1 MSTTPRPRRAR
12 RFGSRRGGY
21 AVMLAVS
28 LLVMIAFAALAIDI
42 SWLRFSQF
50 QAQNAADAGAHAA
63 LVELRS
69 SFNTDQ
75 ARAMADSLIRANAV
89 AGEPAAA
96 DPAVDIRFGIWDF
109 AVGKTDPESA
119 FSIDAV
125 PYNAVS
131 VTVRREKD
139 GPGAGPVRFFL
150 GPLINKDYGSA
161 NAAASA
167 VGALRP
173 RDIVVVMDVTG
184 SMSRM
189 ANATQTKME
198 AAQEAAVA
206 LLDELET
213 LQIFGDR
220 VGMVTFVAG
229 AEQWT
234 PLTDINDPF
243 SFAAMRTQWDSD
255 LTWCNRDYLDPSHWA
270 YHDAPQ
276 MMDCSTVDVGEPSVH
291 PNDSGTKQASGMN
304 LALDIL
310 DAEGNED
317 AVKTIILVS
326 DGLPQCVPFESSCN
340 DGRAD
345 EGYAAIARAVDEG
358 VMVFSVN
365 INDDPPVQDQI
376 DFMCDMTNPPY
387 SGAGSC
393 EDGNNNFFDYVPGG
407 TVTLTDIF
415 LTIARSI
422 PVALVR

>member
-1 MSTTPRPRRAR
+1 MSRRYR
-12 RFGSRRGGY
+12 RLGSRRGSY

-69 SFNTDQ
+69 SFDTDR
-75 ARAMADSLIRANAV
+75 ARAMADALIRANAV

-109 AVGKTDPESA
+109 ATGKTDPESA
-119 FSIDAV
+119 FTVDAA
-125 PYNAVS
+125 PFNAVS

-150 GPLINKDYGSA
+150 GPLIDNSYGSA

-173 RDIVVVMDVTG
+173 RDIVVAMDVTG
-184 SMSRM
+184 SMARM
-189 ANATQTKME
+189 TNATQTKME

-206 LLDELET
+206 LLDELEA
-213 LQIFGDR
+213 LQIYGDR

-234 PLTDINDPF
+234 PLTAINDP
-243 SFAAMRTQWDSD
+243 AAFGGMRSQWDSD
-255 LTWCNRDYLDPSHWA
+255 LTWCNRDYLSPAHWA

-276 MMDCSTVDVGEPSVH
+276 MMNCSTVDVGEPSVH
-291 PNDSGTKQASGMN
+291 PNDSGTKQASGLE

-310 DAEGNED
+310 AAEGNED

-326 DGLPQCVPFESSCN
+326 DGLPQCVPSDPGC
-340 DGRAD
+340 DAGRAD
-345 EGYAAIARAVDEG
+345 EGYEAIARAVDEG

-365 INDDPPVQDQI
+365 INEDPPVQDQI

-387 SGAGSC
+387 SGAGTC
-393 EDGNNNFFDYVPGG
+393 ADGNNSFFDYVPGG
-407 TVTLTDIF
+407 AVSLTDIF
-415 LTIARSI
+415 LAIARSI